1 MPIAFL
7 IYVVLCLLVAFIA
20 RRSKLGSLRTLVL
33 AFLLTPLVAFIY
45 VLLFA
50 ALDDK
55 NKPYSH
61 ESVER

>member
-45 VLLFA
+45 ILLFA

-55 NKPYSH
+55 SKTYTH
-61 ESVER
+61 EPVER

>member
-1 MPIAFL
+1 MPVAFL

-55 NKPYSH
+55 SKPYSH
-61 ESVER
+61 EPAER

>member
-55 NKPYSH
+55 SKHYSH
-61 ESVER
+61 EPAER

>member
-20 RRSKLGSLRTLVL
+20 RKSKLGSLRTLVV

-50 ALDDK
+50 SIDDK
-55 NKPYSH
+55 SKAVSNGPA
-61 ESVER
+61 ER

>member
-7 IYVVLCLLVAFIA
+7 IYLVLCVLVAFVA
-20 RRSKLGSLRTLVL
+20 RRSRLGSLRTLLL

-50 ALDDK
+50 AIDDK
-55 NKPYSH
+55 SKVFYSGPA
-61 ESVER
+61 ER

>member
-7 IYVVLCLLVAFIA
+7 IYLVLCVLVAFVA
-20 RRSKLGSLRTLVL
+20 RRSRLGSLRTLLL

-50 ALDDK
+50 AIDDK
-55 NKPYSH
+55 SKVFYNGPA
-61 ESVER
+61 ER